1 MKEMV
6 FIFVMTKLAFK
17 VFEILYYIMTSVKDK
32 YLTIET
38 MFINQRQI
46 ASKKKKMNLYHL
58 TNFCALIES

>member
-1 MKEMV
+1 MV

-46 ASKKKKMNLYHL
+46 ASKKKR
-58 TNFCALIES
+58 